1 MNPLPDLEGLAI
13 FARVAQAGSFARAAD
28 DLGLSNPTVS
38 KAVSRLERR
47 LGVRLFHRTSR
58 RLSLTDTGQ
67 TLLEAASRMLA
78 EAEAAECEASDN
90 AATPRGLV
98 RIAAPM
104 SFGLGFVAPLLPD
117 LLRRYPELSLDISLS
132 DAVVDLI
139 GGGFDLALRIADLPD
154 SSLMA
159 RRLAPVKRLC
169 VASPDYLA
177 RRGRPTHPA
186 QLAEHDCLIYA
197 NLPTPQTWRF
207 VGAGGEEVSVRVGGP
222 LRANNGDAL
231 TAAALAGCGVAA
243 HPDFIVWREVAE
255 GRLEPILTDWT
266 APPIALHLVAPP
278 GVRPARVTAVMDFFA
293 AQFSDPPWTRDQ
305 LQSLASLKSSRSE
318 RSGEPGSPSETE

>member
-13 FARVAQAGSFARAAD
+13 FARVAQAGSFAGAAS
-28 DLGLSNPTVS
+28 DLGVSNPTVS
-38 KAVSRLERR
+38 KAVTRLERR

-67 TLLEAASRMLA
+67 TLLEAARRMLA

-90 AATPRGLV
+90 SAMPRGLV
-98 RIAAPM
+98 RVAAPM
-104 SFGLGFVAPLLPD
+104 SFGLGFVAPVLPD
-117 LLRRYPELSLDISLS
+117 LMALYPEITLDLSLS
-132 DAVVDLI
+132 DEVVDLI
-139 GGGFDLALRIADLPD
+139 GGGFDLALRISALPD

-159 RRLAPVKRLC
+159 RRLSPVRRLM
-169 VASPDYLA
+169 VASAEYLD
-177 RRGRPTHPA
+177 RRGRPTHPS

-207 VGAGGEEVSVRVGGP
+207 INAAGEEVSVRVAGP

-231 TAAALAGCGVAA
+231 TAAALAGRGIAA
-243 HPDFIVWREVAE
+243 HPDFIVWRDVAE
-255 GRLEPILTDWT
+255 GRLEEILTDWS

-278 GVRPARVTAVMDFFA
+278 GARPARVTAVMDFLA
-293 AQFSDPPWTRDQ
+293 GRFSDPPWMR
-305 LQSLASLKSSRSE
+305 
-318 RSGEPGSPSETE
+318 PGR

>member
-13 FARVAQAGSFARAAD
+13 FARVAQAGSFAGAAS

-38 KAVSRLERR
+38 KAVSRLEQR

-67 TLLEAASRMLA
+67 TILDTAGRMLA
-78 EAEAAECEASDN
+78 EAEMAECAASDSS
-90 AATPRGLV
+90 AKPRGLV

-104 SFGLGFVAPLLPD
+104 SFGLGFVAPLLPQ
-117 LLRRYPELSLDISLS
+117 LLQLYPEITLDLSLS
-132 DAVVDLI
+132 DEVVDLI
-139 GGGFDLALRIADLPD
+139 GGGFDLALRISDLPD

-159 RRLAPVKRLC
+159 RRLAPVKRLM
-169 VASPDYLA
+169 VASAAYLD
-177 RRGRPTHPA
+177 RRGRPTHPS

-197 NLPTPQTWRF
+197 NLPAPQTWRF
-207 VGAGGEEVSVRVGGP
+207 VNAAGEEVSVRVAGP

-231 TAAALAGCGVAA
+231 TAAALAGCGIAA
-243 HPDFIVWREVAE
+243 HPDFIVWREVAD

-266 APPIALHLVAPP
+266 TPPIALHLVAPP
-278 GVRPARVTAVMDFFA
+278 GVRPARVTAVIDCLA
-293 AQFSDPPWTRDQ
+293 ERLSDPPWTRTQTTPPRD
-305 LQSLASLKSSRSE
+305 
-318 RSGEPGSPSETE
+318 